1 MMTSRNI
8 LIVLLL
14 IILAFFMFSNPKY
27 IGTETITSVK
37 VDTIY
42 KRDTLV
48 VYRKGKSI
56 PFVILDTIYNIDT
69 TTYYRIDT
77 LLVIKDYS
85 TTKAYSDTLRIN
97 ADNSVYV
104 YDTISQNKIIARS
117 FIAHLTEKTID
128 KTTFIERKPKN
139 QLFVGLIGDLRRSD
153 NMLGVGV
160 GLNYKKQ
167 NESYILNLTTNQ
179 ISFGLYK
186 KLF

>member
-1 MMTSRNI
+1 MTSRNI

-42 KRDTLV
+42 KHDTLV

-56 PFVILDTIYNIDT
+56 PFITLDTIYQIDQIHDT
-69 TTYYRIDT
+69 TYI
-77 LLVIKDYS
+77 VKDYL

-97 ADNSVYV
+97 TGNSVYIQ
-104 YDTISQNKIIARS
+104 DTISQNKIIGRS

-139 QLFVGLIGDLRRSD
+139 QFFVGLIGDLRRSD
-153 NMLGVGV
+153 NMLGIGV

-167 NESYILNLTTNQ
+167 NESYIINFTTNQ